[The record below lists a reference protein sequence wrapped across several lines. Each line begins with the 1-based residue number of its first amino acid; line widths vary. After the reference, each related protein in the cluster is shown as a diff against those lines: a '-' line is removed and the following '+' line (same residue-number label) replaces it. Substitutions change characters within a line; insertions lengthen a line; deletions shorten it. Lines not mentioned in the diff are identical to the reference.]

1 MRMFEWESDM
11 VRFMRDASEHT
22 EYHGRLADCIVD
34 AAGGP
39 QRAASM
45 HVCDAGCGLGYLSL
59 ALAARF
65 AQVTAV
71 DIAEEPLS
79 VLRENAARRC
89 ISNLTVCR
97 ADMRRLPEEMHFD
110 VVVFCLF
117 GSAEEAIAMARGRA
131 EQIILI
137 QKSARD
143 RCFSLGREDGAAA
156 GKAGGQSGCSGVQC
170 DVRSV
175 TLRLDQPI
183 RSVEDGIRFFTLYG
197 CRDGEAQV
205 TRGEALLRMQA
216 TGDSEFPY
224 IIPAQRRLSILRMI
238 PQFSG

>member
-22 EYHGRLADCIVD
+22 EYHGRLADCIVN

-79 VLRENAARRC
+79 VLRENAARC
-89 ISNLTVCR
+89 SESGN
-97 ADMRRLPEEMHFD
+97 P
-110 VVVFCLF
+110 
-117 GSAEEAIAMARGRA
+117 
-131 EQIILI
+131 
-137 QKSARD
+137 
-143 RCFSLGREDGAAA
+143 GAGLQQA
-156 GKAGGQSGCSGVQC
+156 G
-170 DVRSV
+170 
-175 TLRLDQPI
+175 
-183 RSVEDGIRFFTLYG
+183 
-197 CRDGEAQV
+197 
-205 TRGEALLRMQA
+205 
-216 TGDSEFPY
+216 TGTP
-224 IIPAQRRLSILRMI
+224 L
-238 PQFSG
+238 